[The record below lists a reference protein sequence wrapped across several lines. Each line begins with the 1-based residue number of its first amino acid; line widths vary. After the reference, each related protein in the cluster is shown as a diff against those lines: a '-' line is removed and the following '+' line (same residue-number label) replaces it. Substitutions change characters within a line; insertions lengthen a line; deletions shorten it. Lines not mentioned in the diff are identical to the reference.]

1 MSQANLQNEPT
12 MDEILASI
20 RKIISEDQS
29 EPEKEKAEEVAESA
43 EPQPVA
49 APAPDEVEASADDT
63 LETNPVPVAAEP
75 EVVAAVEAVEP
86 PAHAP
91 VLEEFEAVEEVVF
104 ESAPEL
110 DAESTG
116 LAAIAETSEE
126 SDEDVTVQVDE
137 GGETLGFPP
146 LTDSLSEEYVVDTPE
161 EDTLISASARNAL
174 DQVLGQLDDEPQP
187 VAAAVVEGDSIEA
200 VFTRAVQQ
208 SLEPTLQNWVEDN
221 SDEIL
226 HRLSPLIRDWMD
238 ENLPPLIEAAVA
250 KEISRAVRS
259 RRR

>member
-20 RKIISEDQS
+20 RKIISEDQP
-29 EPEKEKAEEVAESA
+29 EPEKDEAAQVAESA
-43 EPQPVA
+43 ETQPNA
-49 APAPDEVEASADDT
+49 APSSDEVEASVDDT
-63 LETNPVPVAAEP
+63 LETNPVPVEAEP

-86 PAHAP
+86 AAEEP
-91 VLEEFEAVEEVVF
+91 VLEEFAVVEEVAF

-116 LAAIAETSEE
+116 LAAIAEMPEE
-126 SDEDVTVQVDE
+126 SDEDVTVHVDE
-137 GGETLGFPP
+137 GGGSLGFPP

-174 DQVLGQLDDEPQP
+174 DQALGHLDDEPEP

-200 VFTRAVQQ
+200 VFTRAVRQ

-221 SDEIL
+221 SDEIVS
-226 HRLSPLIRDWMD
+226 RLSPLIRDWMD

-250 KEISRAVRS
+250 KEISRAVRA